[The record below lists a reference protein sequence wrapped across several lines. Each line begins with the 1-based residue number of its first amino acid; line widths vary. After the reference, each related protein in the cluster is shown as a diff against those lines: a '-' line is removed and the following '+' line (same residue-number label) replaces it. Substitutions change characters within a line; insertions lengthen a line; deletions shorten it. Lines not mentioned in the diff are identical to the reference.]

1 MGIAVGMT
9 EALSKVIHSAYKN
22 NRFRFVYLGA
32 CHFFTG
38 YLFCTTIKME
48 IVCNS
53 KKNAIK
59 KEHNKKTVTQVIS
72 LYAK

>member
-1 MGIAVGMT
+1 MEKM
-9 EALSKVIHSAYKN
+9 IHSAYKN
-22 NRFRFVYLGA
+22 DRFRFVYLRK
-32 CHFFTG
+32 CNFFTG
-38 YLFCTTIKME
+38 CLFCTTIKME

-72 LYAK
+72 LVCKMTGYLL